1 MNYFEEVAR
10 GGQTPRVHPL
20 LLSLC
25 EAWKASYANPDIQSI
40 SENDPR
46 VIRSAYYIS
55 PSELPPLNCHV
66 PGIGCPSQAVG
77 TLAVVCI

>member
-10 GGQTPRVHPL
+10 GSQTPRVHPL

-25 EAWKASYANPDIQSI
+25 EAWKASDAFPDIQSI

-46 VIRSAYYIS
+46 VIRSTYYTS
-55 PSELPPLNCHV
+55 PSELPPLNCHA
-66 PGIGCPSQAVG
+66 PGIGSPSQAVG
-77 TLAVVCI
+77 MLAVVCV